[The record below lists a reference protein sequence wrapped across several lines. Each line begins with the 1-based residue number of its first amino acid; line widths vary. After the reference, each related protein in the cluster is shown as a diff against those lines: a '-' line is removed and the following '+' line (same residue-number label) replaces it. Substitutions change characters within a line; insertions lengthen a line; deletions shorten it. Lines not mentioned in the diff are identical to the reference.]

1 MDVKAWKN
9 FIHQKERSIGGGY
22 RAIDDRREYNEY
34 VRSLRGGIGKYQIAN
49 VTPHNIITN
58 IRTFDNEEDFVT
70 AFDTTLKDED
80 KYEVDIGDRMI
91 ISEDRGNTWANEGG
105 EIWEVTVE
113 DPLRL
118 GRQLQGGAGEQLGTY
133 NAGTKT
139 IKITRTVNDVGKE
152 IQENEFYEENG
163 QWRDFNGFKVEV
175 DTVINAKPAASVAAP
190 VAAAKPAAPGALF
203 EGYYPFTVVTH
214 GGSWYL
220 ITKIATDKRS
230 AYGVWL
236 DDGVVLNDTETTRSF
251 ATYTF
256 GGTNE
261 FELPYIEG
269 SPFTKEFGG
278 KTYYLDINNPSL
290 KIGGQSIQGKSYDKV
305 QETFANA
312 SSGKIENGDS
322 PVFITSPPTVG
333 AKQPTAASDDRKIQ
347 ARKVAPVKPAM
358 TNESRRQISI
368 ANLKERMGQ
377 TTASSSAGKKPPA
390 SSKTRAGLAT
400 IQARLNANKK
410 KAAGNSA
417 IVKAKKASPARVLS
431 AREKE
436 LATLQRR
443 MGQSSTKQPESSLE
457 KIRRR
462 QLGLGFEKIE
472 RPQQVL
478 LEKLQQILL
487 ARARKKQPDE
497 FIIVLDAEQASS
509 INLQKVRLTRKVD
522 YEFKKGVKKSGYKV
536 PGKTRYVSFSSVC
549 SDARE
554 KGKNSFM
561 VKSASG
567 EIRHYIVVGNKCVRQ
582 LHDGIHVKFSS
593 KTKYTTVV
601 SRITKFNK
609 AVDEDHQITEF
620 QRVNKQGDNVHY
632 VRQNGRFRIKEQ

>member
-34 VRSLRGGIGKYQIAN
+34 VRSLRGGEGQYQIAN
-49 VTPHNIITN
+49 IDYKTNYITN

-70 AFDTTLKDED
+70 AFDTTLKYEDEN
-80 KYEVDIGDRMI
+80 ELDIGDRMI
-91 ISEDRGNTWANEGG
+91 ISEDGGNKWTNEGG
-105 EIWEVTVE
+105 DIWEVTVE
-113 DPLRL
+113 DHLRL
-118 GRQLQGGAGEQLGTY
+118 GRQLQGGA
-133 NAGTKT
+133 
-139 IKITRTVNDVGKE
+139 D
-152 IQENEFYEENG
+152 
-163 QWRDFNGFKVEV
+163 D
-175 DTVINAKPAASVAAP
+175 AP
-190 VAAAKPAAPGALF
+190 F
-203 EGYYPFTVVTH
+203 TGYYPFTVVTH

-220 ITKIATDKRS
+220 ITEIATGNRS

-236 DDGVVLNDTETTRSF
+236 NDGVVLNDTETTRSF
-251 ATYTF
+251 ATYTVAN
-256 GGTNE
+256 TNE
-261 FELPYIEG
+261 YKLPYIEG

-278 KTYYLDINNPSL
+278 KTYYLDINSPSL
-290 KIGGQSIQGKSYDKV
+290 KIGGQSIQDKSPDKV
-305 QETFANA
+305 REMFAKA

-322 PVFITSPPTVG
+322 PVFITSAPYEPTVG
-333 AKQPTAASDDRKIQ
+333 AKQPAATSDDRKSRKVSIATIE
-347 ARKVAPVKPAM
+347 ARKVAPAAKQPAAVGD
-358 TNESRRQISI
+358 RQESI
-368 ANLKERMGQ
+368 AKINARKGQ
-377 TTASSSAGKKPPA
+377 SGAKKPAGKKPPA

-400 IQARLNANKK
+400 IQARLSANKK

-417 IVKAKKASPARVLS
+417 IAKAKKASQARVLS
-431 AREKE
+431 AREEE

-443 MGQSSTKQPESSLE
+443 MGQSSTKQPESLLE

-462 QLGLGFEKIE
+462 QLGFEKIGT
-472 RPQQVL
+472 PQEVL
-478 LEKLQQILL
+478 LSKLQQILL

-509 INLQKVRLTRKVD
+509 INLQKVQLTRKVD
-522 YEFKKGVKKSGYKV
+522 YEFKKGVKNPGYKV

-609 AVDEDHQITEF
+609 AVDEDHKITEF
-620 QRVNKQGDNVHY
+620 HRVNKQGKNVHY
-632 VRQNGRFRIKEQ
+632 VFEDGRFRIQE